1 MASDEG
7 KGLQISIRELKIC
20 PMRFKMFWGTREIQP
35 LKLAKYLL
43 SLILLCCVFFLF
55 FALMC
60 LFSLCLTV

>member
-20 PMRFKMFWGTREIQP
+20 PMRFKMFWGMWEIQP

-43 SLILLCCVFFLF
+43 SLILLCFLF
-55 FALMC
+55 LH
-60 LFSLCLTV
+60 